1 MVADEADLPEIWHQ
15 WANCTKRQELQILNK
30 LLYAF
35 SRGATKFSTETPVV
49 SPKLIQDLLSF
60 TFVAEATD
68 DIKTGIQPFVIVDGT
83 AEHRRANLELSQ
95 MYSFL
100 ASGETAL
107 QFSDLELLKSKETMS
122 VPLTYFE
129 LERNLGMFGNFL
141 GVVLGVNH
149 PITTSYREFWDLLT
163 QTYRSDIQQI
173 IDIKNNNIRPAHILR
188 SLQLNCHT
196 WFKQKKQYRQPTAP
210 DFVSIL
216 HNLELENYL
225 TPYLPPS
232 IHRLAVPRLPPQIQV
247 DPPSLA
253 GSIVSGSSGSDTSVV
268 SGLTAGSGS
277 STGTQRSP
285 PAIGVPTKLI
295 CTRIIVCIGYYLP
308 AGVKLKDLIGSDPPP
323 AMDNGTQ
330 ICLSYFCTAGC
341 WSNCGRIQSHGKT
354 LNQQEKARLVT
365 YLQAQA
371 QKIQARQAP
380 VPTTPANG

>member
-1 MVADEADLPEIWHQ
+1 VVADEADLPEIWHQ

-35 SRGATKFSTETPVV
+35 SRGATKFSTDTPVV

-107 QFSDLELLKSKETMS
+107 QFTDLELLKSKETMS

-129 LERNLGMFGNFL
+129 LEQNLGMFGNFL

-232 IHRLAVPRLPPQIQV
+232 INRLAVPRLPPQIQV

-268 SGLTAGSGS
+268 SGLTTGSGS
-277 STGTQRSP
+277 STGTQRTPRNRGTYQINLHPDHS
-285 PAIGVPTKLI
+285 LHQL
-295 CTRIIVCIGYYLP
+295 LP

-380 VPTTPANG
+380 VPTPPANG